1 MILKNGVIW
10 IDNRMR
16 DIEFN
21 GRRVQQYTLDAK
33 YPPNLS
39 NDTVES
45 FNSLLLD
52 KFKHCIDIH
61 RSHFKHDDYDSWVI
75 AFEMNDQT
83 VCKRL
88 DIDATEIKKL
98 LNVEANDFVKIWKEY
113 DGVYP
118 EKWVV
123 WPHSKSKGWVERIE
137 TKLI

>member
-1 MILKNGVIW
+1 
-10 IDNRMR
+10 
-16 DIEFN
+16 
-21 GRRVQQYTLDAK
+21 
-33 YPPNLS
+33 
-39 NDTVES
+39 
-45 FNSLLLD
+45 
-52 KFKHCIDIH
+52 
-61 RSHFKHDDYDSWVI
+61 
-75 AFEMNDQT
+75 MNDGT

-98 LNVEANDFVKIWKEY
+98 LNIEANDFVKIWKEY